1 MARKGA
7 TTRDPKKT
15 TTPAKETKVSNPTTP
30 TKETKSSNSKP
41 NNPKAGNPKPSTSTP
56 TETKFKYEENK
67 AAFEG
72 LNAQQKERYQRIL
85 QNKGRKAANEY
96 LGKASGGQVRMPG
109 QKGPAAPAA
118 PTPESVTE
126 EGFLGAGAV
135 YQDMLKRF
143 QGEQYQPNFEPEM
156 ERARQNVMQQFE
168 RRNAEEFGR
177 QQVDVQRQIAERGLD
192 PNSEAAQGL
201 YKQLNQRQ
209 DLARQE
215 AMSAAEQAAYGIQ
228 QQQFTQADTL
238 AMRPYEQFGA
248 LLPPY
253 MTGVGAQYQNQ
264 QLQQQQGWEAK
275 QAELERQNRLQIAR
289 MSQGGGG
296 GAAGPTPYD
305 RMLAGQIAGG
315 YNQQPQPNPWATAA
329 QGFAAGVGQGIGRYI
344 AS

>member
-30 TKETKSSNSKP
+30 TKETKSSNPKTG
-41 NNPKAGNPKPSTSTP
+41 NPKAGTSTP
-56 TETKFKYEENK
+56 TETKFKYEENR

-118 PTPESVTE
+118 PTPESTTE
-126 EGFLGAGAV
+126 AGFMGAGAA
-135 YQDMLKRF
+135 YQNMLNRF

-228 QQQFTQADTL
+228 QQQFTQADAL
-238 AMRPYEQFGA
+238 AMRPYEQWGV
-248 LLPPY
+248 LQQPY
-253 MTGVGAQYQNQ
+253 MAGIGAQYQMQAGAQGQEYAKELAALENKYR
-264 QLQQQQGWEAK
+264 LQQ
-275 QAELERQNRLQIAR
+275 IAATPR
-289 MSQGGGG
+289 GGGG
-296 GAAGPTPYD
+296 GPQGPNLYERMQAGA
-305 RMLAGQIAGG
+305 LSSG
-315 YNQQPQPNPWATAA
+315 YNQQPQQNP
-329 QGFAAGVGQGIGRYI
+329 FANVGQGIVTGATNQI
-344 AS
+344 TNWASK

>member
-15 TTPAKETKVSNPTTP
+15 TTPTKGAKP
-30 TKETKSSNSKP
+30 
-41 NNPKAGNPKPSTSTP
+41 GTSTP
-56 TETKFKYEENK
+56 TETKFKYEENR

-72 LNAQQKERYQRIL
+72 LNAQQKERYQRVL

-96 LGKASGGQVRMPG
+96 LAKASGGQVRMPG
-109 QKGPAAPAA
+109 QRGPAAPAA

-126 EGFLGAGAV
+126 GGFLGAGAA
-135 YQDMLKRF
+135 YQDMINRF
-143 QGEQYQPNFEPEM
+143 RGEQYQPNFEQEM
-156 ERARQNVMQQFE
+156 ERSRQNVMQQFD

-238 AMRPYEQFGA
+238 AMRPYEQLQA

-289 MSQGGGG
+289 MSRGGGG
-296 GAAGPTPYD
+296 GPQGPNLYE
-305 RMLAGQIAGG
+305 RLQAEQLSRG
-315 YNQQPQPNPWATAA
+315 YNQQPQQNP
-329 QGFAAGVGQGIGRYI
+329 FANVGQGIVTGATQGVTNWAVR
-344 AS
+344 

>member
-15 TTPAKETKVSNPTTP
+15 TTPTKGAKP
-30 TKETKSSNSKP
+30 
-41 NNPKAGNPKPSTSTP
+41 GTSTP
-56 TETKFKYEENK
+56 TDTKFKYEENR

-72 LNAQQKERYQRIL
+72 LNAQQKERYQRVL

-96 LGKASGGQVRMPG
+96 LAKTSGGQVRMPG

-215 AMSAAEQAAYGIQ
+215 AMSAAEQAAYGVR
-228 QQQFTQADTL
+228 QQQFTEANTL

-253 MTGVGAQYQNQ
+253 MAGVGAQYQNQ

-296 GAAGPTPYD
+296 AAGPTPYD
-305 RMLAGQIAGG
+305 RMLAGEIAGG
-315 YNQQPQPNPWATAA
+315 YNQQPQPNPWAAGIA
-329 QGFAAGVGQGIGRYI
+329 SFIGAAGNAWGR
-344 AS
+344 SMGS